1 MANRQRPGGTP
12 GRHERMS
19 PIDTAWLRMEGPA
32 DAMSIV
38 SVMTTATPVDAAEL
52 RRVVATRLLSYPR
65 FRQRPVADALGAS
78 WHDAAEFD
86 LDAHVIATQLPE
98 PAGKFELEQ
107 FVSRLASER
116 LDPTR
121 PLWQIH
127 FVARYGEGSAWVLRV
142 HHCYA
147 DGTAMVGVLMSLTGP
162 GAVLAND
169 PSGPAASRR
178 PGGARRSGER
188 PGVTRPFKS
197 WLDQLSLP
205 AGDLL
210 DNVVAE
216 GARRLESGVH
226 PLFHPERAAKFA
238 SLAGGMAAEFAR
250 VLALADDP
258 VTPLRGALSGEKR
271 IAWSA
276 PLDLADIRTV
286 GKALGCTVNDVLMA
300 AIAGALGA
308 HLREVHGFDTDE
320 LVLRASVPVDLRTPD
335 DSTTLGNRFGL
346 VFVDLP
352 VGAHDPLHR
361 VFRVRDTTGALKR
374 SLQPPVTLAVLGL
387 LGLLPAA
394 VQVPVIEL
402 FSRKGTLVASNVRGP
417 DAPIY
422 LCGQRI
428 RELYFWVP
436 QGGSMGIGVSILSY
450 AGQVFFGIVADR
462 NLLPEPS
469 RLVERL
475 GPEFERLLLATT
487 VGRLAVGRR
496 RSARVSPSA
505 PSRPRSRRQAKP
517 TAGST

>member
-1 MANRQRPGGTP
+1 MANKQRPGMSP

-19 PIDTAWLRMEGPA
+19 PVDTAWLRMEGPT
-32 DAMSIV
+32 DALSIV
-38 SVMTTATPVDAAEL
+38 SVMTTDTPVAAAEL
-52 RRVVATRLLSYPR
+52 RRLVATRLLSFPR

-78 WHDAAEFD
+78 WHEAAAFD
-86 LDAHVIATQLPE
+86 LDAHVVATQLPE
-98 PAGKFELEQ
+98 PAGKIELEQ
-107 FVSRLASER
+107 LVSRLAGER

-127 FVARYGEGSAWVLRV
+127 FVERYGEGSAWVLRV

-147 DGTAMVGVLMSLTGP
+147 DGTAMVGVLLSLTES
-162 GAVLAND
+162 GAHPAND

-178 PGGARRSGER
+178 RGGDRRPGER
-188 PGVTRPFKS
+188 PGVPRPLRT

-205 AGDLL
+205 ASDVL

-216 GARRLESGVH
+216 GARRLEAGVDT
-226 PLFHPERAAKFA
+226 LFHPDSAAKVA
-238 SLAGGMAAEFAR
+238 SQVGGMAAEFAR

-258 VTPLRGALSGEKR
+258 VTPLRGVLSGAKR
-271 IAWSA
+271 VAWSA

-286 GKALGCTVNDVLMA
+286 ARALGCTVNDVLMA

-320 LVLRASVPVDLRTPD
+320 LVLRASVPVDLRPPGD
-335 DSTTLGNRFGL
+335 CTTLGNRFGL
-346 VFVDLP
+346 AFVDLP
-352 VGAHDPLHR
+352 VGTHNPLHR
-361 VFRVRDTTGALKR
+361 VFRVHETTDALKR
-374 SLQPPVTLAVLGL
+374 SLQPPVTLAVLGV

-394 VQVPVIEL
+394 VQAPVIEL

-462 NLLPEPS
+462 SLLPEPS

-487 VGRLAVGRR
+487 VGQLALGRR
-496 RSARVSPSA
+496 RHVRVAP